1 MTTKS
6 HQLRT
11 RVVSGIWL
19 SEQSDPQNAG
29 LSAEELQE
37 KIDARIRE
45 ATADFPEQTNAF
57 MRKTKRLIF
66 LSNLHYYHRLQLI
79 GQRGSIR
86 KRRRFNAI
94 TTLWRV
100 KNY

>member
-1 MTTKS
+1 MSTKS
-6 HQLRT
+6 HQLRN
-11 RVVSGIWL
+11 RVSSGIWL
-19 SEQSDPQNAG
+19 SESADPQNAG
-29 LSAEELQE
+29 LSADELQE

-45 ATADFPEQTNAF
+45 ATASIPEFSNAL
-57 MRKTKRLIF
+57 RKKYKRLIF
-66 LSNLHYYHRLQLI
+66 LSNIHFYHHLQLI
-79 GQRGSIR
+79 GQRGSLR